1 MQKYRSI
8 ISGVLLVAT
17 LVVVTGCDLFKS
29 PSCHSCEPG
38 EVQAESPGDVLLTID
53 GRPAITKQKF
63 EEFYELAAAN
73 AGPYGGPS
81 KREIFGQIEAMA
93 VLENQYATSGKDQTA
108 EYKKE
113 LARAYDH
120 ARWGIN
126 TQLLAKE
133 LQEEIDVSE
142 PALSKFYAEQIGKNQ
157 VFDRPPFL
165 KSAESVTIQSVEFAD
180 KAAAD
185 AFVEKAKTNFT
196 GEVAASGLV
205 VKDLGVVSALSDE
218 VDFAIRLKARTIKPG
233 EVEVVQT
240 TDKFYVIN
248 AGGKKAQYATFAEIK
263 ATPQVVEYLSQL
275 KSQSELETVF
285 MDRIEQYK
293 KALTLVPNEEYFKAD
308 EEQRKVDQEQ
318 LMKMFEQKMKAQQEA
333 PAASGVVA
341 A

>member
-8 ISGVLLVAT
+8 ISGALLVAT
-17 LVVVTGCDLFKS
+17 LVVVTGCDMFKPAS
-29 PSCHSCEPG
+29 CPSCKPD
-38 EVQAESPGDVLLTID
+38 EVHAESPGDVLLTID

-63 EEFYELAAAN
+63 EELYELAAAN

-81 KREIFGQIEAMA
+81 KREIFKQIEAMA
-93 VLENQYATSGKDQTA
+93 VLENQYSTSGKDQTV

-120 ARWGIN
+120 ARWGVN

-142 PALSKFYAEQIGKNQ
+142 AALSKLYAEQLGKNQ
-157 VFDRPPFL
+157 AFDRPPFL

-185 AFVEKAKTNFT
+185 AFLEKAKTNFA

-205 VKDLGVVSALSDE
+205 VKDLGAVSALSEE

-233 EVEVVQT
+233 EVEVVQAA
-240 TDKFYVIN
+240 DKFYVIK

-263 ATPQVVEYLSQL
+263 AMPQVVEYLSQL
-275 KSQSELETVF
+275 KSESELESVF
-285 MDRIEQYK
+285 MDKIEQYK
-293 KALTLVPNEEYFKAD
+293 KSFTLVLDEEYFKAD
-308 EEQRKVDQEQ
+308 DEQRKVDQEK
-318 LMKMFEQKMKAQQEA
+318 LMELFEQQMKAQQGA
-333 PAASGVVA
+333 PAVA